1 MVTMGRKTTISLSKI
16 IARVCGVAIM
26 YPIREVRAESIDWAN
41 SHFDVLGGG
50 GKRDYLC

>member
-26 YPIREVRAESIDWAN
+26 YPIREVRAESIDCPIAVCPVIN
-41 SHFDVLGGG
+41 SEEI
-50 GKRDYLC
+50 